1 MISEEKELD
10 MVEQAGVVIVV
21 IECQEIHH
29 PIAESNYKTV
39 GHHVL
44 HFLLK

>member
-1 MISEEKELD
+1 VISEEKELN
-10 MVEQAGVVIVV
+10 VVVQARVVIMV

-29 PIAESNYKTV
+29 PIAESNYKAV